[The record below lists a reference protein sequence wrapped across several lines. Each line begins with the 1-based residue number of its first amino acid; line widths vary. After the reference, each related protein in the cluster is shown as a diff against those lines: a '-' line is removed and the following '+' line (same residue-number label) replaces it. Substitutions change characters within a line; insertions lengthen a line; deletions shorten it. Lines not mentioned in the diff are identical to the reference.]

1 MPRSLTDT
9 IAAIATPPGRGAIGV
24 LRLSGPEALEIA
36 AHVWRGRDPRRM
48 KGGHFSY
55 GALVHPETGELID
68 RGLLLVFRAPKSYT
82 GEDAV
87 EFQLHGSP
95 AVLRSGLEALLR
107 AGARPAEPGE
117 FTLRAYLN
125 GRLDLAQAESVLAL
139 VEAETDLARRQALK
153 GLDRALSERIHAIEA
168 PLLDLLAHVQA
179 LLDYPEEGVEPA
191 RAGATLDQAIKA
203 LDQLLA
209 SEKSAELARKGARL
223 VLLGPPNAG
232 KSSLLN
238 ALLGYE
244 RAIVTPIPG
253 TTRDY
258 LEAPLEIG
266 GIPIAA
272 IDTAGLRKSEDPIEQ
287 AGVERALKL
296 AEAADLVLF
305 VADQSEEK
313 PSAPPLDEAR
323 VLFVANKA
331 DLPPRWQDPRY
342 LSVSARTGAGIE
354 ALKKAIAEKLVKH
367 PSTDEVW
374 LTSPRQAEALRRAR
388 AHLLEAKDAPE
399 DLMALSIEAALE
411 ALAEVTGTRVQE
423 DVIERIFKNFC
434 VGK

>member
-1 MPRSLTDT
+1 MPKALTDT

-24 LRLSGPEALEIA
+24 LRLSGPEALEVA
-36 AHVWRGRDPRRM
+36 ARVWRGRDPRRM
-48 KGGHFSY
+48 RGGRFSY
-55 GALVHPETGELID
+55 GALVNPETGELVD

-95 AVLRSGLEALLR
+95 AVMRSGLAALLA

-125 GRLDLAQAESVLAL
+125 GRLDLAQAESVLSL
-139 VEAETDLARRQALK
+139 IEAETDLARRQALK
-153 GLDRALSERIHAIEA
+153 GLDRALSEKIHALEA

-191 RAGATLDQAIKA
+191 RVGATLDQAIAA
-203 LDQLLA
+203 LDALLA
-209 SEKSAELARKGARL
+209 SEKSAQLAHKGARL

-244 RAIVTPIPG
+244 RAIVTPVPG

-272 IDTAGLRKSEDPIEQ
+272 IDTAGLRTSEDPIEQ
-287 AGVERALKL
+287 AGVERALEL

-305 VADQSEEK
+305 VADQSDEK
-313 PSAPPLDEAR
+313 PTPPPLDEAR

-331 DLPPRWQDPRY
+331 DLPPRWQDPGY

-354 ALKKAIAEKLVKH
+354 ALKKAIAEKLVKR
-367 PSTDEVW
+367 PAAGEVW

-388 AHLLEAKDAPE
+388 AHLVEARGAPE
-399 DLMALSIEAALE
+399 DLLALSLEAALE
-411 ALAEVTGTRVQE
+411 ALAEVTGTRVRE

>member
-1 MPRSLTDT
+1 LPKALTDT

-24 LRLSGPEALEIA
+24 LRLSGPEALAVA
-36 AHVWRGRDPRRM
+36 ARVWRGRDPRRM
-48 KGGHFSY
+48 KGGRFSY
-55 GALVHPETGELID
+55 GALVHPETRELID
-68 RGLLLVFRAPKSYT
+68 RGLLLIFRAPKSYT

-117 FTLRAYLN
+117 FTLRAYLK
-125 GRLDLAQAESVLAL
+125 GRLDLVQAESVLAL
-139 VEAETDLARRQALK
+139 IEAETDLARRQALK
-153 GLDRALSERIHAIEA
+153 GLDRALSEKIHAIEG
-168 PLLDLLAHVQA
+168 PLLELLAHLQA

-191 RAGATLDQAIKA
+191 RARATLDQAIAA
-203 LDQLLA
+203 LEALLE
-209 SEKSAELARKGARL
+209 SEKSAELARRGARL

-244 RAIVTPIPG
+244 RAIVTPVPG

-258 LEAPLEIG
+258 LEAPLEVAG
-266 GIPIAA
+266 VPVAA
-272 IDTAGLRKSEDPIEQ
+272 FDTAGLRESEDPIEQ

-305 VADQSEEK
+305 VADQSDEK
-313 PSAPPLDEAR
+313 PSPPALDEAR

-331 DLPPRWQDPRY
+331 DLPPRWQDPKY

-354 ALKKAIAEKLVKH
+354 ALKKAIAEKLVKR
-367 PSTDEVW
+367 PTAGEVW

-388 AHLLEAKDAPE
+388 AHLVEAKDAPE

-411 ALAEVTGTRVQE
+411 ALAEVTGTRVRE
-423 DVIERIFKNFC
+423 GVIERIFKNFC